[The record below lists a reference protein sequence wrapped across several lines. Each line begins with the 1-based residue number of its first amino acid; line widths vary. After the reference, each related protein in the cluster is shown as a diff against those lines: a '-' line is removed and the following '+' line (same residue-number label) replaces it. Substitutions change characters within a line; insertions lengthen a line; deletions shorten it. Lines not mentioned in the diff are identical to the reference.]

1 MNAAELTQ
9 VLGLHVATVE
19 GSPSPYRTSF
29 PLEELRVELTDG
41 ATLQLVRKE
50 LRRSALGPSIRR
62 VKPEFLHAPEREIE
76 AYRLLAGRQL
86 GTPAFYGAGRGWIL
100 LEHVPGFE
108 LAQSGDLEDWRR
120 AARWLGRLHAT
131 FAASPPSSGHLLDH
145 DAAYYRVWPRRAAA
159 RAPEVARIADR
170 YEPVVERLLALPRT
184 LIHGEFYA
192 SNVLVAGGRVAP
204 VDWEMAAVGP
214 GAVDLAALV
223 TGWTGEERADI
234 LAAYHPGVDDA
245 ALAACRLHLAL
256 QWLGWSSDWTPP
268 EAQAYDWLGEARDA
282 AERLGL

>member
-1 MNAAELTQ
+1 
-9 VLGLHVATVE
+9 
-19 GSPSPYRTSF
+19 
-29 PLEELRVELTDG
+29 
-41 ATLQLVRKE
+41 
-50 LRRSALGPSIRR
+50 
-62 VKPEFLHAPEREIE
+62 
-76 AYRLLAGRQL
+76 
-86 GTPAFYGAGRGWIL
+86 
-100 LEHVPGFE
+100 VPGFE

-120 AARWLGRLHAT
+120 AARWLGCLHAT
-131 FAASPPSSGHLLDH
+131 FAASPPSPGHLLDH

-192 SNVLVAGGRVAP
+192 SNVLVAGERVAP

-234 LAAYHPGVDDA
+234 LAAYHPGVDDG

-268 EAQAYDWLGEARDA
+268 QAQAYDWLGEARDA

>member
-19 GSPSPYRTSF
+19 RSPSPYRTSF

-50 LRRSALGPSIRR
+50 LRRSALGPSVRR

-76 AYRLLAGRQL
+76 AYRLLAGRRL
-86 GTPAFYGAGRGWIL
+86 GTPVYYGAGRGWIL
-100 LEHVPGFE
+100 LEKVPGVE
-108 LAQSGDLEDWRR
+108 LAQIGELEDWQR
-120 AARWLGRLHAT
+120 AARWLARLHAT
-131 FAASPPSSGHLLDH
+131 FAGTPPSSRILLDH
-145 DAAYYRVWPRRAAA
+145 DAAYYRLWPQRAAA
-159 RAPEVARIADR
+159 RAPDVSWIAAR
-170 YEPVVERLLALPRT
+170 YEPVVARLVALPKT

-192 SNVLVAGGRVAP
+192 SNVLVAGERVAP
-204 VDWEMAAVGP
+204 VDWEMAAVGA
-214 GAVDLAALV
+214 GLVDLAALV
-223 TGWTGEERADI
+223 TGWRGEERAAI
-234 LAAYHPGVDDA
+234 VAAYPGVNEA

-268 EAQAYDWLGEARDA
+268 AAQAYDWLGEARET